1 MTCIPGSGDVK
12 RPLAVVGGR
21 HNNVHIA
28 HSWRLSD
35 RLEFSTQHST
45 SMSGR
50 QGGKLKP
57 LKVNIPFNDTDSWS
71 L

>member
-1 MTCIPGSGDVK
+1 VHPRIERCQETTGSHRG
-12 RPLAVVGGR
+12 PAYSSSQLAAIGR
-21 HNNVHIA
+21 ITV
-28 HSWRLSD
+28 
-35 RLEFSTQHST
+35 QHST

-57 LKVNIPFNDTDSWS
+57 LKVNMPSNDTDSWS